1 MKFASICVKDNIK
14 FKSSNF
20 RSHTVPLHLTSS
32 FEFDNIQQGIDIFT
46 KKEEGFVYSR
56 YGNPTIEAAA
66 EKISALETF
75 GTDIEAKTILFS
87 SGMSA
92 IFTLF
97 NAILQPGKAI
107 LTHGDI
113 YGGTMDIINSH
124 FKKFG
129 TELVLCNLCDLTN
142 VEHHLKNHGNIELIY
157 FETPSNPTLSC
168 IDIKGIADLSKKYNK
183 TCAIDNTFASPYLQQ
198 PFRFGADFIIHSTTK
213 YLNGHG
219 NSTGGA
225 LVGKDISF
233 MQDVVWKLMKNS
245 GTNSNPFDAWLLLNG
260 LKTLQVRMDK
270 QCENAT
276 VIAEFLE
283 RHSNVVKVNYPGL
296 FSHPQHNLAKQ
307 QMFKFGAMLSF
318 EINVK
323 KKSTQKF
330 LNEINFCTLA
340 PTLGDV
346 DTLVLHPATMSH
358 LNVER
363 EIRQRYGISDDLI
376 RLSVGIED
384 VNDILND
391 LANALN

>member
-1 MKFASICVKDNIK
+1 
-14 FKSSNF
+14 
-20 RSHTVPLHLTSS
+20 
-32 FEFDNIQQGIDIFT
+32 
-46 KKEEGFVYSR
+46 
-56 YGNPTIEAAA
+56 
-66 EKISALETF
+66 
-75 GTDIEAKTILFS
+75 
-87 SGMSA
+87 
-92 IFTLF
+92 
-97 NAILQPGKAI
+97 
-107 LTHGDI
+107 
-113 YGGTMDIINSH
+113 
-124 FKKFG
+124 
-129 TELVLCNLCDLTN
+129 
-142 VEHHLKNHGNIELIY
+142 
-157 FETPSNPTLSC
+157 
-168 IDIKGIADLSKKYNK
+168 
-183 TCAIDNTFASPYLQQ
+183 
-198 PFRFGADFIIHSTTK
+198 
-213 YLNGHG
+213 
-219 NSTGGA
+219 
-225 LVGKDISF
+225 
-233 MQDVVWKLMKNS
+233 
-245 GTNSNPFDAWLLLNG
+245 
-260 LKTLQVRMDK
+260 MDK